1 MKIKYSLFA
10 VVLFSLNSYSAFNE
24 SESSQLESINTKSQK
39 AVEETISFLN
49 DAQYN
54 KIRDNLEKEKL
65 IHELRN
71 AWDITIKK
79 RCDLE
84 TVDSKGTDAEIS
96 AVNTCL
102 IKGYRKEMGYFNN
115 MLP

>member
-10 VVLFSLNSYSAFNE
+10 VILFSLNGYSAFNE
-24 SESSQLESINTKSQK
+24 TESSQLENINTKSQK
-39 AVEETISFLN
+39 EIEGTISFLN
-49 DAQYN
+49 DAQCN
-54 KIRDNLEKEKL
+54 QIRDNPEKEKL

-102 IKGYRKEMGYFNN
+102 IKGYREEMEYFNN